1 MLVAFA
7 VFASPCGVVAA
18 SGGGGGCGAGVPVAS
33 CEAHLQSLVDRL
45 ESSQDQIQGKLSTLS
60 TLEQLRSSILGGRR
74 VELQSAQRQHLE
86 KGSPL
91 VGEVTYDMRHR
102 PVSTNTSR
110 YFRLARTV
118 ARHLEVAHHAL
129 VPVQL
134 GKASGD
140 AGDALLAIVDSSS
153 ELSVFDLDGRPLLE
167 NFELGHAQG
176 VTIDR
181 LLVSK
186 SQDSPLVLTTDS
198 TSRIRVHS
206 LKVEAR
212 VGFSAGVGRG
222 ENGTAEDSEEYLE
235 PSSLVLAPKLAC
247 AFKLPASPLGGEAR
261 LLTTMLIVEHG
272 GQTHFVAGDSAGGIT
287 VFSHRGFLRG
297 RIRVTEEP
305 GGVRGLVKSQGN
317 SVLFYSARVFGHLA
331 VAKVDLEYPPCSGP
345 ASPIAYA
352 IIDLSYSA
360 SRVIL
365 SLEDGD
371 IVVFNTARGPS
382 RACDLAMK
390 FPHVSPVP
398 FQLYVFKGYVVG
410 MPRLLRNSSQQV
422 RSRAPSRGTEV
433 GRSGDHAQA
442 DLLPELFVFNL
453 AAMDNGYGVAPSR
466 SVQLQASF
474 DARGP
479 AALSMLPS
487 CQGKTAP
494 MAFRF
499 ASTKG
504 IRIYNVSLRPARK
517 SKVALEEAVV
527 EESTSWTSWYAKGIA
542 VLLVAMLL
550 PLWYW
555 RRRRRVANAAADAA
569 AAAAAAAAV
578 ASDEGADAGA
588 DKENQR
594 RRRNV
599 GGRGQSGHA
608 RDAGARPKVEED
620 FDDDDG
626 EVDEEEDD

>member
-1 MLVAFA
+1 LVLVVFA

-60 TLEQLRSSILGGRR
+60 TLELLRSSILGGRR

-91 VGEVTYDMRHR
+91 IGEVTYDMRHR
-102 PVSTNTSR
+102 PVSTNASR

-129 VPVQL
+129 VLVQL
-134 GKASGD
+134 GKAS
-140 AGDALLAIVDSSS
+140 GDALLAIVDSSS

-222 ENGTAEDSEEYLE
+222 ENGTAEHSEEYLE
-235 PSSLVLAPKLAC
+235 PSNLVLAPKLAC

-261 LLTTMLIVEHG
+261 VLTAMLIVEHG

-317 SVLFYSARVFGHLA
+317 SMLFYSARVFGHLA
-331 VAKVDLEYPPCSGP
+331 VAKVDLEYPPCWGP

-371 IVVFNTARGPS
+371 IAVFNTARGPS

-390 FPHVSPVP
+390 FPHVSAVP
-398 FQLYVFKGYVVG
+398 FQLYVFKGYIVG
-410 MPRLLRNSSQQV
+410 MPRLLRNSSQ
-422 RSRAPSRGTEV
+422 
-433 GRSGDHAQA
+433 QA

-466 SVQLQASF
+466 SVHLQASF

-504 IRIYNVSLRPARK
+504 VRIYNVSLRPARK

-527 EESTSWTSWYAKGIA
+527 EESTSWTSWFAKGIA

-578 ASDEGADAGA
+578 ASDEGAAAGA

-599 GGRGQSGHA
+599 GGRGRSGHA
-608 RDAGARPKVEED
+608 LDAGARPKVEED

-626 EVDEEEDD
+626 EVEEEADD